1 MSCQVHVLIFVTLWL
16 AIYGLLI
23 TNHHYFYLQVF
34 LRSCTRNKYRGACGI
49 DSYKIWYGPLAL
61 QSTYASSSCIFI
73 SSSFRMEMLKM
84 SFQKKKKDIYEKDI
98 YSFPFSSRRT
108 AGEAPTYFFI
118 IYVKKMC
125 TVYQALGP
133 KEGN

>member
-1 MSCQVHVLIFVTLWL
+1 
-16 AIYGLLI
+16 
-23 TNHHYFYLQVF
+23 
-34 LRSCTRNKYRGACGI
+34 
-49 DSYKIWYGPLAL
+49 
-61 QSTYASSSCIFI
+61 
-73 SSSFRMEMLKM
+73 MEMLKM

-98 YSFPFSSRRT
+98 YSLPFSSRRT